1 MLPLRKK
8 ILIFNNTPFMPKAL
22 RKAIMHRLKLK
33 IIYIKKDRYK
43 LGKLLK
49 KRIFVSRYFGELRK
63 TIFKI

>member
-1 MLPLRKK
+1 
-8 ILIFNNTPFMPKAL
+8 MPKAL

-49 KRIFVSRYFGELRK
+49 KKNFCVTLLRRTKKDYFQNLNLEDL
-63 TIFKI
+63 